1 MNVNG
6 RLGTCGG
13 GCEAPVL
20 RDEASI
26 RLPLSERPADGKRSR
41 ARSPPHDPGV
51 RHRKRRFREGR
62 RLPGEHDA
70 DPCRRSLMQLAKEQ
84 ARVHESRYRMARTQV
99 AGKCRGFEVT
109 IASKSEA
116 TPAGKHRIGP
126 ARLHRRRAADGGPI
140 THASVSLVAGHAAT
154 TLWPLPEPAFS
165 EIRML
170 IKRAPSAGPS
180 CGRAYRL
187 QGCCR

>member
-62 RLPGEHDA
+62 RLPGEHVA
-70 DPCRRSLMQLAKEQ
+70 DPCRRSLMQLAKEEV
-84 ARVHESRYRMARTQV
+84 RVHESRYRMARTQV

-116 TPAGKHRIGP
+116 TPAASTASGRHGCTVGELPTVGRSPTRACRWSLDTLLLQSPG
-126 ARLHRRRAADGGPI
+126 HRRSP
-140 THASVSLVAGHAAT
+140 
-154 TLWPLPEPAFS
+154 
-165 EIRML
+165 
-170 IKRAPSAGPS
+170 PSQRS
-180 CGRAYRL
+180 
-187 QGCCR
+187 GC